1 MVFTAKLLAN
11 IIINFI
17 LYFIGLY
24 FCWDYHSGFFASSFG
39 YAIFLIAAYLASY
52 YLDGHPHIKT
62 RFIVAVVLGFFT
74 LNLVAAGLGPAI
86 FLMVC
91 AFLEPLLAS
100 IGNNHD

>member
-52 YLDGHPHIKT
+52 YLVGHPHVMI
-62 RFIVAVVLGFFT
+62 RFAVSVGLGFLTF
-74 LNLVAAGLGPAI
+74 NLVAAVLGPAI
-86 FLMVC
+86 F
-91 AFLEPLLAS
+91 AFSCILLEPLLAT
-100 IGNNHD
+100 IGKNHD